1 MSFGKKTNQPT
12 NKKTLWYLLGRNGYL
27 ITGEERR
34 VNICLEALHHILKKE
49 FYVVCETNKQC
60 LKSLISIQM
69 VSQWEGQGS
78 ASVVNHL
85 PLEGP
90 CGETGW
96 CLYKSIGTWE
106 KDRMLNSSIERP
118 EVGTDI
124 LKHNSLSHLQS
135 LYIVYFRPKLKCYW
149 WKIFLNI

>member
-1 MSFGKKTNQPT
+1 M
-12 NKKTLWYLLGRNGYL
+12 LGRNGYPK
-27 ITGEERR
+27 TGEERR

-78 ASVVNHL
+78 ASIVNHL
-85 PLEGP
+85 SLEGP

-96 CLYKSIGTWE
+96 CLCKSIGTWE

-124 LKHNSLSHLQS
+124 LKHNSLESPAEYQHCIFQTKIKMLLMKNILKYLNFS
-135 LYIVYFRPKLKCYW
+135 WHSKCY
-149 WKIFLNI
+149 L

>member
-1 MSFGKKTNQPT
+1 MPWSTASHF
-12 NKKTLWYLLGRNGYL
+12 
-27 ITGEERR
+27 E
-34 VNICLEALHHILKKE
+34 KE

-85 PLEGP
+85 SLEGP
-90 CGETGW
+90 CWETRW

-106 KDRMLNSSIERP
+106 KDRMLNSSIEKP
-118 EVGTDI
+118 
-124 LKHNSLSHLQS
+124 
-135 LYIVYFRPKLKCYW
+135 
-149 WKIFLNI
+149 